1 LLSSTRAAFCS
12 QHPARQV
19 APPQASPD
27 HFAVREWRG
36 RRKFR
41 KRSRRLRHAFQ
52 LAHSQAW
59 ASARAENKPV
69 FFLVAEERSSFRR
82 GLILSRNGN
91 FFKERKKERKKCE
104 SRGGSVGSA
113 AQSHADLLTSVGP
126 LHALTLRSSNCTGKS
141 AGIYQCDCGPG
152 IPTAAFVLTHRFGLV
167 FPSSCLFIRIV
178 HDKGRYRQLPPRC
191 REFPTS

>member
-1 LLSSTRAAFCS
+1 MLSSTTAAFCS

-41 KRSRRLRHAFQ
+41 KRSRRLMHAFQ

-69 FFLVAEERSSFRR
+69 FFLVAEERSSLRR
-82 GLILSRNGN
+82 GLILSRNRN

-104 SRGGSVGSA
+104 SRGGSVESA

-126 LHALTLRSSNCTGKS
+126 LHALTGRSSNWYWEVGKCLRMWS
-141 AGIYQCDCGPG
+141 LHLHDK
-152 IPTAAFVLTHRFGLV
+152 AASRTNAPKTCCWLANPVV
-167 FPSSCLFIRIV
+167 N
-178 HDKGRYRQLPPRC
+178 DKGRLRHP
-191 REFPTS
+191 SV

>member
-1 LLSSTRAAFCS
+1 MLSSTTAAFCS

-27 HFAVREWRG
+27 HFAVRERRG

-41 KRSRRLRHAFQ
+41 KRSRRLMHAFQ

-69 FFLVAEERSSFRR
+69 FFLVAEERSSLRR
-82 GLILSRNGN
+82 GLILSRNRN

-104 SRGGSVGSA
+104 SRGGSVESA

-126 LHALTLRSSNCTGKS
+126 LHALTSRSSNCTGKS
-141 AGIYQCDCGPG
+141 ASRLRR
-152 IPTAAFVLTHRFGLV
+152 PTDVKRVCEDSSRLVREKTRARLLQSSRFHHL
-167 FPSSCLFIRIV
+167 CRFILG
-178 HDKGRYRQLPPRC
+178 K
-191 REFPTS
+191 